1 MKKLTVILVVTIG
14 FAKGV
19 KGMRNKIEF
28 TEKEYM
34 WFLMTED
41 PNMLGW
47 SRRKINAMK
56 SRNHREKR
64 EQWKGTRP
72 NHVVRQP

>member
-1 MKKLTVILVVTIG
+1 MKK
-14 FAKGV
+14 
-19 KGMRNKIEF
+19 KIEF

-34 WFLMTED
+34 WFLTTKD
-41 PNMLGW
+41 PSLLGW

-56 SRNHREKR
+56 SRTHREIR